1 MILGRMLG
9 MPENFQ
15 VVGGAAA
22 AGAEMATLTAWVNDG
37 NGGFTQGKLKV
48 APDQLPTVK
57 AVWVQTKE
65 KFAQMLADSQ
75 ILRTVG
81 YPAEDGIS
89 KKAVND
95 IRRMAGDDD
104 GCLGKT
110 LNDCIARCDDLI
122 AQTDKTMQLY
132 NVADNSAEIKFKL

>member
-1 MILGRMLG
+1 
-9 MPENFQ
+9 MPDNFQ
-15 VVGGAAA
+15 PVGGAVAV
-22 AGAEMATLTAWVNDG
+22 GAEMATLTAWVS
-37 NGGFTQGKLKV
+37 NGQGGLTQGKLKV

-65 KFAQMLADSQ
+65 KFSQMLADSQ

-81 YPAEDGIS
+81 YPAEDTVS
-89 KKAVND
+89 KKAVDD
-95 IRRMAGDDD
+95 IRRMAGDAD

-132 NVADNSAEIKFKL
+132 NIADTSAEIKFKL

>member
-1 MILGRMLG
+1 

-15 VVGGAAA
+15 TVSGAAA
-22 AGAEMATLTAWVNDG
+22 VGAEMATLTTWVNDG
-37 NGGFTQGKLKV
+37 KGGLTQGKLKV
-48 APDQLPTVK
+48 EPDQLPTVK

-65 KFAQMLADSQ
+65 KFTKMLADSQ

-81 YPAEDGIS
+81 YPAEDAVS
-89 KKAVND
+89 KKAVDD

-122 AQTDKTMQLY
+122 AQTDQTMKLY
-132 NVADNSAEIKFKL
+132 NVADTSAEIKFKL